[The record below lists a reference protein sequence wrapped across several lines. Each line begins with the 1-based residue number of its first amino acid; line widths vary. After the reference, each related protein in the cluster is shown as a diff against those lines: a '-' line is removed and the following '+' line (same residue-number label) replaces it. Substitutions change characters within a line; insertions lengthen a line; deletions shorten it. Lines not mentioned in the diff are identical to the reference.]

1 MTLAGKNIKGVI
13 DAESLFTAKERLR
26 KQQVLVTEVFAVKS
40 SEKEL
45 TLKAPLLLSFTRE
58 ITQLLKAGLPLY
70 ESLLTIE
77 EKYARHPAHPL
88 FLDLC
93 DHLKRGSPLSSA
105 LKKYPQT
112 FDRIYLSMVEVA
124 EESGNLVLVFEQL
137 SALILRQQK
146 LKKQLSS
153 ALTYPS
159 FLAIFCCFIVC
170 GLLFFVIPSM
180 KELFEGRALHPVT
193 QIVLSVSDFTTT
205 HTLSLFLTLATL
217 VASPFFALRSPK
229 GRIWLYGTALKIPL
243 FKTLLL
249 DSAFVRFCRSLS
261 MLLSAGVPL
270 LEALPLARNVVK
282 SPLLEESILS
292 AEQKVLQGE
301 RLSAAFKNS
310 LHIPPLMLR
319 MLLLAEETGKMG
331 EAFFN
336 LAEIYEE
343 EMEKHLNQLTTFLQP
358 ALLIT
363 LGAIV
368 GLVVLSILL
377 PLTDVSS
384 FTT

>member
-153 ALTYPS
+153 ALDLPQFFSHLLLLHRLRPS
-159 FLAIFCCFIVC
+159 
-170 GLLFFVIPSM
+170 LLRHPLD
-180 KELFEGRALHPVT
+180 ERALRRKSSSPRDTDRPLRQRFHYDPHP
-193 QIVLSVSDFTTT
+193 F
-205 HTLSLFLTLATL
+205 
-217 VASPFFALRSPK
+217 
-229 GRIWLYGTALKIPL
+229 PL
-243 FKTLLL
+243 PYPR
-249 DSAFVRFCRSLS
+249 DPRSLPI
-261 MLLSAGVPL
+261 LCPPLSQGKDLAVWNRFKNPL
-270 LEALPLARNVVK
+270 IQDTSLRFRIR
-282 SPLLEESILS
+282 SIL
-292 AEQKVLQGE
+292 
-301 RLSAAFKNS
+301 
-310 LHIPPLMLR
+310 
-319 MLLLAEETGKMG
+319 
-331 EAFFN
+331 
-336 LAEIYEE
+336 
-343 EMEKHLNQLTTFLQP
+343 
-358 ALLIT
+358 
-363 LGAIV
+363 
-368 GLVVLSILL
+368 
-377 PLTDVSS
+377 
-384 FTT
+384 